1 MRILVLAGCWA
12 VAILLL
18 ALAARFGWLDRAA
31 AELLLMVMPM
41 IAFVILL
48 GRRNCRPALGKA

>member
-1 MRILVLAGCWA
+1 MRILVLAISWA

-18 ALAARFGWLDRAA
+18 ALAARLGWLDRAA

-41 IAFVILL
+41 IAFVTLL
-48 GRRNCRPALGKA
+48 GRHNCRSTARGA